1 MQRGDPLIARCR
13 PMRFVHLSK
22 VLQRGAQV
30 TLPVETLGIQVTLP
44 VETLGALVTLPVETL
59 NAPAPAALLEDPKIR
74 LKLPSLF
81 EEAFRPHRRTD
92 FSLESQSFNA
102 NANERDLRQR
112 RYTSEN
118 LL

>member
-13 PMRFVHLSK
+13 PIRFVHLSK

-30 TLPVETLGIQVTLP
+30 ILPVETLGIQVTLL
-44 VETLGALVTLPVETL
+44 VETLGAPVTLPVETL
-59 NAPAPAALLEDPKIR
+59 NALPALLEDPKIR
-74 LKLPSLF
+74 LRLPSPF
-81 EEAFRPHRRTD
+81 EEAFRLHRRTD
-92 FSLESQSFNA
+92 FSLESQSFNANA

-118 LL
+118 LM